1 MHIKQGDRT
10 PKQKMKVVIS
20 EPLFLNYFHEYA
32 KSPRK
37 ELKVKSKSA
46 LIKFLETTKSMIN
59 VIVERRKKGTIVKQ
73 HILFIKFIL

>member
-1 MHIKQGDRT
+1 MIMKLSGDRT

-20 EPLFLNYFHEYA
+20 EPLFLEYFHEYA

-59 VIVERRKKGTIVKQ
+59 VIVQRRRTGKNKKQITTS
-73 HILFIKFIL
+73 